1 MNIVLDGK
9 RALVCGSTQGIGRAS
24 AIELAAAGAEITL
37 LARSLDR
44 MAAVVGELSV
54 DHGQRH
60 GLIVADFDDP
70 DAVRSTVQAAID
82 PDRPFHILV
91 NNTGGP
97 PGGLAIDADPTAFE
111 LAFRAH
117 VVCNQILATLLVPG
131 MKEAGYGRIINIIS
145 TSVKQPIA
153 GLGVSNTI
161 RGAVASWAKT
171 LAGELGA
178 FGITVNNVLPGF
190 TDTARLKEL
199 FKARAERTGKTLEEV
214 SAEAIAGIPAGR
226 LAEPAELGAAVAFL
240 ASPAAAYINGIN
252 LPVDG
257 GRLARSECSR
267 TCRPSPTTSPVSR
280 VSRSAARTSTTLSPP
295 RGACTRAFRIQT
307 SGTSRRR

>member
-1 MNIVLDGK
+1 MNIGLDGK

-24 AIELAAAGAEITL
+24 AIELAAAGAEVTL
-37 LARSLDR
+37 LARSQDR
-44 MAAVVGELSV
+44 LAAVEGELSV
-54 DHGQRH
+54 DHGQHH
-60 GLIVADFDDP
+60 GSIVADFDDP
-70 DAVRSTVQAAID
+70 DAVRSGVQAALD

-97 PGGLAIDADPTAFE
+97 RGGLAIEADAAGFE

-171 LAGELGA
+171 LAGELGPFA
-178 FGITVNNVLPGF
+178 ITVNNVLPGF
-190 TDTARLKEL
+190 TDTARLEEL

-214 SAEAIAGIPAGR
+214 RAEAIAGIPAGR

-240 ASPAAAYINGIN
+240 ASPAAGYINGIN

-257 GRLARSECSR
+257 GRLG
-267 TCRPSPTTSPVSR
+267 
-280 VSRSAARTSTTLSPP
+280 TL
-295 RGACTRAFRIQT
+295 
-307 SGTSRRR
+307 